1 MVGVKGN
8 MKTDHAR
15 FGPIRCLLNISLALI
30 LSLLL
35 AGCTGDTVLS
45 AYLETNRAKLD
56 QPVSADSSPT
66 QFVIQPGQ
74 PARTIAENL
83 ANAGLITD
91 ARLFEAYVRG
101 NGLASSLQAGAYQLS
116 PNMTIP
122 EVAQVLQKAVTPEIV
137 VRVGEG
143 WRLEQ
148 TADYLTQKTPL
159 DGADYRHRAETGDLS
174 GLDASKYDFL
184 QFRPAGASLEGY
196 LYPDTYRLPAEGA
209 SAADLL
215 GRQLDKFAE
224 QVMPFWQEAKT
235 KGTTE
240 LTLHQVLTLASIIER
255 EAIADEE
262 RPMIAGVYLNRLAR
276 KMKLQADPTVQYAMG
291 YQPNTGSWW
300 KTPMNLDEY
309 ASADSPYNTYLYPGL
324 PPGPIANPSLL
335 SILAVLEP
343 AKHDYL
349 YFVAE
354 PGGTGRHAFAR
365 TYEEHLKNVERYRQ
379 GQ

>member
-1 MVGVKGN
+1 
-8 MKTDHAR
+8 MKIEMAR
-15 FGPIRCLLNISLALI
+15 IGPIALNLNLSLGLI
-30 LSLLL
+30 LGLSLVL

-56 QPVSADSSPT
+56 QPVSLEPSPT

-83 ANAGLITD
+83 ANAGLIVD
-91 ARLFEAYVRG
+91 ARLFEAFVRV

-116 PNMTIP
+116 PSMTIP
-122 EVAQVLQKAVTPEIV
+122 EIARTLQHAIAPEIV

-148 TADYLTQKTPL
+148 TADYLTQNTPL
-159 DGADYRHRAETGDLS
+159 DGADYRRRAETGDLS
-174 GLDASKYDFL
+174 GLDASRYAFL
-184 QFRPAGASLEGY
+184 QLRPAGASLEGY

-209 SAADLL
+209 TAADLIE
-215 GRQLDKFAE
+215 RQLDKFTE
-224 QVMPFWQEAKT
+224 QVLPFWREAEAQ
-235 KGTTE
+235 GTTG
-240 LTLHQVLTLASIIER
+240 LTLPQVLTLASIIER
-255 EAIADEE
+255 EAIADED
-262 RPMIAGVYLNRLAR
+262 RPMIAGVYLNRVAR

-291 YQPNTGSWW
+291 YQPDTGRWW

-324 PPGPIANPSLL
+324 PPGPIANPSLK

-343 AKHDYL
+343 ARHDYL
-349 YFVAE
+349 FFVAE